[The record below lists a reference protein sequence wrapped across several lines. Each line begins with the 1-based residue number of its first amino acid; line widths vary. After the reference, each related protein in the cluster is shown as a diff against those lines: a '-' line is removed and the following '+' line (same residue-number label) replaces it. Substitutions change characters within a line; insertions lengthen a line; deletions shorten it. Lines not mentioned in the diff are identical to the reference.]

1 MSERDRDERRAEIAR
16 VRGALAAA
24 SGRARLDLLLDA
36 KDPRAVV
43 RALPADELWFTIRD
57 VGLADAAELV
67 RLASPEQFRTFLD
80 LELWRGGEPEPRRAL
95 PWLRAGRAGALGDDR
110 LQGRWRAKLR
120 ALDVEVLE
128 LILLDVLRLHDL
140 EENPDPEIDGEHHL
154 RTPDNRYVI
163 EFTVEGTDYVAARG
177 LVDDL
182 YAEDAYR
189 ATRLLSAVRS
199 ELPSELAETALRWRG
214 GRLQDLGYPPL
225 DEALSWYARPAA
237 TPAAARPG
245 LPARPP
251 GFLLA
256 AAAKGS
262 ALDRAAAALPEPAR
276 QRLQLELVAAAN
288 AVIVADGIDVQDLE
302 AVRGGMAAAR
312 ALVELGLEQR
322 SEAGDAAAAL
332 AATPVKA
339 LFQAGFGRVLALR
352 WRAERLVAGGRVGT
366 REAPAVESPLAEA
379 LQALLRR
386 RPLYF
391 PGLEAPRE
399 EWGTVAAGAFEPR
412 PFLSAADLARTA
424 AALDELERRAGA
436 GG

>member
-1 MSERDRDERRAEIAR
+1 MSEDGVVERAEIAR

-24 SGRARLDLLLDA
+24 SGRARLDLIVGA
-36 KDPRAVV
+36 RDPLAVV

-80 LELWRGGEPEPRRAL
+80 LELWRGDAAEPRRVL
-95 PWLRAGRAGALGDDR
+95 PWLRAGRAGALGDDL
-110 LQGRWRAKLR
+110 LQDAWRAKLR
-120 ALDVEVLE
+120 ALDMEVLE
-128 LILLDVLRLHDL
+128 LVLLDVIRLHDL
-140 EENPDPEIDGEHHL
+140 EVDPDPQIEGEHHM
-154 RTPDNRYVI
+154 RTPDHRYAI

-182 YAEDAYR
+182 YAEDPYL

-199 ELPSELAETALRWRG
+199 ELPSELAETALRWRS

-225 DEALSWYARPAA
+225 EEALSWFARPAA
-237 TPAAARPG
+237 AAARPG

-256 AAAKGS
+256 TVGKGS
-262 ALDRAAAALPEPAR
+262 ALDRAAAALPEDAR
-276 QRLQLELVAAAN
+276 ERLQLELVAAAN
-288 AVIVADGIDVQDLE
+288 AVIVADGVDVQDLE
-302 AVRGGMAAAR
+302 AVRAGMAAAR
-312 ALVELGLEQR
+312 ALVELGLEER
-322 SEAGDAAAAL
+322 AAGGDAAAAL
-332 AATPVKA
+332 AATPVKT

-352 WRAERLVAGGRVGT
+352 WRAERLLAAGKVGT
-366 REAPAVESPLAEA
+366 REAPSAPSPLAET

-391 PGLEAPRE
+391 PGLEAPRD
-399 EWGTVAAGAFEPR
+399 EWGTAAAGAFEPR
-412 PFLSAADLARTA
+412 PFLSAADLARTS
-424 AALDELERRAGA
+424 AALDELERREGAAG
-436 GG
+436 